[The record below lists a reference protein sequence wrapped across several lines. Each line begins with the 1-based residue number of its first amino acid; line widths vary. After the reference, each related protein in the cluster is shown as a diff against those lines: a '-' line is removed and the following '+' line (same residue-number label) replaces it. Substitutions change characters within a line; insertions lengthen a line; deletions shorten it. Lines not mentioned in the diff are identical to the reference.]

1 MWQMVESCF
10 DYEDDYCKR
19 CHLRKRILVF
29 LRYIFYPVKQKEF
42 TTFVASYQCIKIT
55 ANQSLFKHVKVMRW
69 TQALLGMV

>member
-1 MWQMVESCF
+1 MLKGEWLKMWQMVESCF

-42 TTFVASYQCIKIT
+42 TTFVASY
-55 ANQSLFKHVKVMRW
+55 
-69 TQALLGMV
+69 